1 MKTLGEIVEAARSG
15 ERPEYD
21 DLRLA
26 VCAMD
31 MLMTFDRQAIWQLAE
46 AEVEGKKPVM
56 VWSSLW
62 QRDENFNRVKRA
74 MAKDPRSYLGPTYD
88 PDSTEVQ
95 DRRRKSI
102 ALMDRALSRDKT
114 ERPS

>member
-1 MKTLGEIVEAARSG
+1 MKTLGEIIEAARSG
-15 ERPEYD
+15 ERPDYD
-21 DLRLA
+21 GLRLA

-31 MLMTFDRQAIWQLAE
+31 MLMTFDRQAIWKLAE
-46 AEVEGKKPVM
+46 AESEGKKPFM
-56 VWSSLW
+56 VWSGLW

-74 MAKDPRSYLGPTYD
+74 MAKDPRSYLGLSYD
-88 PDSTEVQ
+88 PDSPEVQ